1 MQPGQR
7 GPSVAVSLISSLMF
21 SFPLAAPAGPHSPSL
36 AGRNHNAIQEAAGP
50 SHVAINAISA
60 NMDSFARGRTAILK
74 KQPSHMEAA
83 HFGDL
88 GTQLGFMIFMCW
100 LFTFNH
106 RSVEQEL

>member
-1 MQPGQR
+1 MIP
-7 GPSVAVSLISSLMF
+7 VFFSLFNFGFGLCCLI
-21 SFPLAAPAGPHSPSL
+21 AAPVSPHSPSL
-36 AGRNHNAIQEAAGP
+36 GLKNHNAAQEVAGP

-88 GTQLGFMIFMCW
+88 GTQA
-100 LFTFNH
+100 LFI
-106 RSVEQEL
+106 SCL